1 MQKNRVR
8 RPIVSPTLELISLEY
23 DICVPLPK
31 VVGVYSKREAIEI
44 LFTTTEQNSRRQSST
59 MDKMI
64 SSEYAPTTMQYLE
77 KLLKKREDG
86 AIIVDDERHSKGQHQ
101 LLPTSI
107 VNTFING
114 MELAE

>member
-31 VVGVYSKREAIEI
+31 VVGVYSKREAIDL
-44 LFTTTEQNSRRQSST
+44 LFTTNKKDSRRQGST

-64 SSEYAPTTMQYLE
+64 YSRYAPTTRQYLQ

-86 AIIVDDERHSKGQHQ
+86 GIIIDDEWHSTGRK
-101 LLPTSI
+101 
-107 VNTFING
+107 
-114 MELAE
+114 